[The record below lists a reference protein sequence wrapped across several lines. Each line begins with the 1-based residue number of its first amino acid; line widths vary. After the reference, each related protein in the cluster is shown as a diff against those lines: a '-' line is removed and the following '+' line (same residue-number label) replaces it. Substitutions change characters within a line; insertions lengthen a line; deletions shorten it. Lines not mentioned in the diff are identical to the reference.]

1 MTVCHARKRHLT
13 QGMNVGGLRQRATE
27 AGVNGDA
34 IEDARDLDNPKVM
47 RRCWPASSRKAQLQL
62 QSEFL

>member
-1 MTVCHARKRHLT
+1 MTVCHARKRHLA

-34 IEDARDLDNPKVM
+34 IEDARDHDNPKVI
-47 RRCWPASSRKAQLQL
+47 RRRLSSSSRKAQLL
-62 QSEFL
+62 E